1 MRATTHAACAPLI
14 GGGVGDGVG
23 DTVGVGVGVAGLED
37 VDGATLGAELGA
49 ELGET
54 PPLIGATGAPVLPL
68 QAANPALAAQNA
80 SATPRWKLSKRKP
93 MLSPF
98 FDKVRNCKGRVDA
111 TRG

>member
-1 MRATTHAACAPLI
+1 
-14 GGGVGDGVG
+14 VG

-54 PPLIGATGAPVLPL
+54 PPLIGATGAPVL
-68 QAANPALAAQNA
+68 
-80 SATPRWKLSKRKP
+80 
-93 MLSPF
+93 SPF